1 MTIIWHMRHNSLD
14 EDEAYGGGDGQL
26 FSSPLCDG
34 VGAELFGCVETLP
47 IIQPFKN
54 FARAYGLKFCSNCI
68 AAEDLQTNFINIV
81 FVNKDKVL
89 NMVSAYH
96 AAGNNIDA
104 WTVKNHMMRIEDY
117 LWLVDD
123 GLKIQGYNRSQC

>member
-1 MTIIWHMRHNSLD
+1 MDN
-14 EDEAYGGGDGQL
+14 Y
-26 FSSPLCDG
+26 SPLPF
-34 VGAELFGCVETLP
+34 VMELAQNCLDVYETLP
-47 IIQPFKN
+47 ILQPIKN
-54 FARAYGLKFCSNCI
+54 FVRAYGLKFCSDYM

-81 FVNKDKVL
+81 LVNKDKVL

-123 GLKIQGYNRSQC
+123 GLKIQGYNRSHPMLRYILCHPSNLRM

>member
-1 MTIIWHMRHNSLD
+1 VAEMDN
-14 EDEAYGGGDGQL
+14 Y
-26 FSSPLCDG
+26 SPLPF
-34 VGAELFGCVETLP
+34 VMELAQNCLDVYETLP
-47 IIQPFKN
+47 ILQPIKN
-54 FARAYGLKFCSNCI
+54 FVRAYGLKFCSDYME
-68 AAEDLQTNFINIV
+68 AEDLQTNFINIGP
-81 FVNKDKVL
+81 VNKVM

-96 AAGNNIDA
+96 AAGNDIDA